1 MPEERRK
8 ALDEFPQIVVDLSE
22 ETMQQNAFSRTQ
34 LQSVLGANK
43 QALIARWPVPLSS
56 LLQTANR
63 KAYTGLQRTEEE
75 TRR

>member
-43 QALIARWPVPLSS
+43 QALIAR
-56 LLQTANR
+56 
-63 KAYTGLQRTEEE
+63 
-75 TRR
+75 

>member
-43 QALIARWPVPLSS
+43 QALIARWPVSLSS

-63 KAYTGLQRTEEE
+63 TAYTGSQRTEEE